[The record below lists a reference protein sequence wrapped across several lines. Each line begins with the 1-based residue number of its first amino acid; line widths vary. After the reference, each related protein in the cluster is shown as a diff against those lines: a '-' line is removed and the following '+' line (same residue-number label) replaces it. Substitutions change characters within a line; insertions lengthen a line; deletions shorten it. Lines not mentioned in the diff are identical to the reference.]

1 MRKDHNMTQYNAL
14 TLEQA
19 QKMMDARGN
28 LDLSGTGITSLPD
41 NLTVGG
47 GLYLRGTGIT
57 SLPDNLTVGGSL
69 DLSGTRITSLPDNLT
84 VGGWLYLSGTGI
96 TSLPDNLTVGG
107 GLYLSGTGI
116 AHGKYNRLKNGDYVP
131 GRYIYVDG
139 ILTHVKRKCKK
150 SGYTFYVGRIPGRN
164 VIYDGTHYAHCKKF
178 SEGVADLQFKAA
190 KDRGADQYRDLTL
203 DSRLTADGMITM
215 YRVITGA
222 CQQGT
227 KQFVESLGELEPS
240 YTVREAIEL
249 TKGQYNARC
258 FEDFFTKD
266 KTEE

>member
-1 MRKDHNMTQYNAL
+1 MTQYNAL

-28 LDLSGTGITSLPD
+28 LDLSGTK
-41 NLTVGG
+41 
-47 GLYLRGTGIT
+47 
-57 SLPDNLTVGGSL
+57 
-69 DLSGTRITSLPDNLT
+69 ITSLPDNLT
-84 VGGWLYLSGTGI
+84 VGGWLDLRDTNI

-107 GLYLSGTGI
+107 ALYLSGTKI
-116 AHGKYNRLKNGDYVP
+116 KSRKCKKLKDGDYVP
-131 GRYIYVDG
+131 GRYIYADG
-139 ILTHVKRKCKK
+139 ILTHVKRKCEI

-203 DSRLTADGMITM
+203 DSILTADGMITM